1 MNCTHRTLILPLLA
15 ALIASSACREGG
27 PIDSAPT
34 AGNAATA
41 GAGGGA
47 AGGAAPGS
55 SAVAMIA
62 ALPGNT
68 VTGTATFTKGT
79 GTDVIVNVQLTGCTA
94 GKAYAVHIHTGTT
107 CADAMGH
114 WGPARG
120 EGIPPVMC
128 VGTTGTS
135 TLTRPATDPMTAWTI
150 GGDVSTNVVGHAFVM
165 HNPDVAMMP
174 PAIGC
179 GVITA
184 K

>member
-1 MNCTHRTLILPLLA
+1 MNCTHRTLILPLLG

-41 GAGGGA
+41 GTGGGA
-47 AGGAAPGS
+47 APS

-62 ALPGNT
+62 ALPGST

-128 VGTTGTS
+128 VGTTGMS
-135 TLTRPATDPMTAWTI
+135 MLTRAATDPMTAWTI
-150 GGDVSTNVVGHAFVM
+150 GGDPATNVVGHAFVM
-165 HNPDVAMMP
+165 HNPDVPTMP